1 MLARS
6 SNSSKSLAQESL
18 KNPEVREWIIRGM
31 EKVIQY
37 ELKKLCS
44 DDANSVQQ
52 SKEKEKICN
61 FPWKEV
67 IAEIIKYC
75 PTLYKLLLSG
85 TTTKAVRQNRQHL
98 ICTIVCMLCKF
109 RKPNMS
115 LLQRLVST
123 LLYASHAGTGVCT
136 IN

>member
-1 MLARS
+1 M
-6 SNSSKSLAQESL
+6 
-18 KNPEVREWIIRGM
+18 G
-31 EKVIQY
+31 KVIQYIYIY

-98 ICTIVCMLCKF
+98 PLCACCASFVNQTCFFYRDLCRHYYMPVMLEQGYVQ
-109 RKPNMS
+109 
-115 LLQRLVST
+115 L
-123 LLYASHAGTGVCT
+123 
-136 IN
+136 INYYYIIITYYFATAL